1 MLNPY
6 DMSVLRS
13 KLNSGD
19 PVDSSR
25 AVYTLARHIEVLE
38 RRIAELE
45 RLVAELNAEKADRD

>member
-13 KLNSGD
+13 KLNAGD

-25 AVYTLARHIEVLE
+25 AIYTLARHIETLE
-38 RRIAELE
+38 KRLAELELQIAELSSG
-45 RLVAELNAEKADRD
+45 KADRD